1 MHINSEGDLENMAI
15 LETEVRFANVEDV
28 AVLSGDQNAE
38 TVREQFIAFYP
49 YLANCTYV
57 ESVDE
62 ISEVK
67 TIVFSERL
75 GTKG

>member
-1 MHINSEGDLENMAI
+1 MVT
-15 LETEVRFANVEDV
+15 ETEVRFANVEDV
-28 AVLSGDQNAE
+28 AVLTGDQDPE

-49 YLANCTYV
+49 YLANCTFSETVV
-57 ESVDE
+57 EE
-62 ISEVK
+62 TGVK